1 MNICR
6 KPDIFDAEVQERLND
21 VNIDLF
27 YDCNLTSNYP
37 SEHESEIRDL
47 YKLYKYF
54 SKKYKA
60 DEIDE
65 YCEYVLTIFFDETYT
80 VEDNLDYRINKLS
93 LLIKLIDERVI

>member
-27 YDCNLTSNYP
+27 YDCNKSLNYL
-37 SEHESEIRDL
+37 SEHENEIREL

-54 SKKYKA
+54 SKRYKA
-60 DEIDE
+60 NEIDE
-65 YCEYVLTIFFDETYT
+65 YCECVLTIFFDETYT
-80 VEDNLDYRINKLS
+80 VEDNLDYRINQLS
-93 LLIKLIDERVI
+93 LQIKLIDEGVI